1 MNAMTTVREMM
12 GRLTGTRGIHYLR
25 ANERRPGRTSAP
37 GLAPG
42 EAPPR
47 ETRMLAR
54 LTAIT
59 LILAGCSSAS
69 PAPPPTASPV
79 AFAAPAAAGALQP
92 AVPMTTGP
100 KKRIAV
106 AKFDAHGAFMSV
118 YGGWDIGGG
127 LAAQL
132 TTALVNS
139 GHFIV
144 VERGELASVLREQ
157 ELGLTGI
164 VSKETA
170 AQVGQVLGAQ
180 ILVRGAVTE
189 FEQRAGGGGLRLGVA
204 SGPFGGALGAQ
215 STAGIVGMDLRL
227 IDTSTGQ
234 VVRSRRAESKVEQRG
249 LSADINVRQITF
261 GGDAFDKTVLGQAT
275 RQAIER
281 AVAEIVASAQVVPWT
296 GRVVDVAGE
305 QVFLNA
311 GSTSGLKAGD
321 RFAISTVVRELTD
334 PATGLSLGVIEQKL
348 GEVRVVSTQDNFSIA
363 AMIAP
368 FQTQR
373 GDLVKV
379 AGQ

>member
-1 MNAMTTVREMM
+1 MNAMSTIRDLM
-12 GRLTGTRGIHYLR
+12 GRLTGTCGIHYLPV
-25 ANERRPGRTSAP
+25 NERRPGRTSAP

-42 EAPPR
+42 EAPR
-47 ETRMLAR
+47 EIRMLTR
-54 LTAIT
+54 LVAIT
-59 LILAGCSSAS
+59 LILAGCSSAA
-69 PAPPPTASPV
+69 PAPSPTASPA

-92 AVPMTTGP
+92 SVPMTTGP
-100 KKRIAV
+100 RKRIAV

-144 VERGELASVLREQ
+144 VERAELASVLREQ

-227 IDTSTGQ
+227 IDTTTGQ
-234 VVRSRRAESKVEQRG
+234 VVRSRRAESKIEQRG
-249 LSADINVRQITF
+249 LSADINVQQVTF

-281 AVAEIVASAQVVPWT
+281 AVAEIVASSQVVPWT

-311 GSTSGLKAGD
+311 GSASGLKAGD

-363 AMIAP
+363 AMVAP

>member
-1 MNAMTTVREMM
+1 MLT
-12 GRLTGTRGIHYLR
+12 RLF
-25 ANERRPGRTSAP
+25 AV
-37 GLAPG
+37 
-42 EAPPR
+42 
-47 ETRMLAR
+47 
-54 LTAIT
+54 T
-59 LILAGCSSAS
+59 LILAGCSSAA
-69 PAPPPTASPV
+69 PAPSPTASPA
-79 AFAAPAAAGALQP
+79 AFAAPGAAGTLQP
-92 AVPMTTGP
+92 APPMTTGP
-100 KKRIAV
+100 KKRLAV

-144 VERGELASVLREQ
+144 VERAELASVLREQ
-157 ELGLTGI
+157 ELGVTGI

-170 AQVGQVLGAQ
+170 ARVGQMLGAQ

-189 FEQRAGGGGLRLGVA
+189 FEQRAGGGGLRLGVG
-204 SGPFGGALGAQ
+204 SGPVGGAIGATTT
-215 STAGIVGMDLRL
+215 SGIVGMDLRL

-234 VVRSRRAESKVEQRG
+234 VVRSRRAESKVDQRG
-249 LSADINVRQITF
+249 LSADINVRQLTF
-261 GGDAFDKTVLGQAT
+261 GGDAFEKTVLGQAT

-281 AVAEIVASAQVVPWT
+281 AVAEIIASSQVVPWT
-296 GRVVDVAGE
+296 GRVADVAGE

-311 GSTSGLKAGD
+311 GSTAGIKAGD
-321 RFAISTVVRELTD
+321 RFAISTIVRELTD
-334 PATGLSLGVIEQKL
+334 PATGVSLGVIEQKL
-348 GEVRVVSTQDNFSIA
+348 GEVRVVTTQDNFSIA

-379 AGQ
+379 VGR

>member
-1 MNAMTTVREMM
+1 MNATSTPRSLM
-12 GRLTGTRGIHYLR
+12 GRLTGSHGINYPR
-25 ANERRPGRTSAP
+25 ANERRPARTSAP

-42 EAPPR
+42 EAPR
-47 ETRMLAR
+47 ETPMLTR
-54 LTAIT
+54 LVAIA
-59 LILAGCSSAS
+59 LILAGCSSA
-69 PAPPPTASPV
+69 PAAPSPTASP
-79 AFAAPAAAGALQP
+79 ATFAAPGTAVALQAAP
-92 AVPMTTGP
+92 PMTTGP
-100 KKRIAV
+100 KKRLAV

-118 YGGWDIGGG
+118 YGGWDVGGG

-144 VERGELASVLREQ
+144 VERAELASVLREQ
-157 ELGLTGI
+157 ELGAAGLVT
-164 VSKETA
+164 KETA
-170 AQVGQVLGAQ
+170 AQVGQLLGAQ

-204 SGPFGGALGAQ
+204 SGPIGGAIGATTT
-215 STAGIVGMDLRL
+215 SGIVGMDLRL

-234 VVRSRRAESKVEQRG
+234 IVRSRRAESKVDQRG
-249 LSADINVRQITF
+249 ISADINVRQITF

-281 AVAEIVASAQVVPWT
+281 AVAEIIASSQVVPWT
-296 GRVVDVAGE
+296 GRVADVAGE
-305 QVFLNA
+305 QVFINA
-311 GSTSGLKAGD
+311 GGTAGIKEGD

-334 PATGLSLGVIEQKL
+334 PATGVSLGVIEQKL
-348 GEVRVVSTQDNFSIA
+348 GEVRVVTTQDNFSIA
-363 AMIAP
+363 AMVAP

-379 AGQ
+379 LGR

>member
-1 MNAMTTVREMM
+1 MLT
-12 GRLTGTRGIHYLR
+12 RLV
-25 ANERRPGRTSAP
+25 
-37 GLAPG
+37 
-42 EAPPR
+42 
-47 ETRMLAR
+47 
-54 LTAIT
+54 AIT
-59 LILAGCSSAS
+59 LILAGCSSAA
-69 PAPPPTASPV
+69 PAPSPTASPA

-92 AVPMTTGP
+92 SVPMTTGP
-100 KKRIAV
+100 RKRIAV

-144 VERGELASVLREQ
+144 VERAELASVLREQ

-227 IDTSTGQ
+227 IDTTTGQ
-234 VVRSRRAESKVEQRG
+234 VVRSRRAESKIEQRG
-249 LSADINVRQITF
+249 LSADINVQQVTF

-281 AVAEIVASAQVVPWT
+281 AVAEIVASSQVVPWT

-311 GSTSGLKAGD
+311 GSASGLKAGD

-363 AMIAP
+363 AMVAP